1 MKTDVPGQRSNGPST
16 EKPGKANPTGE
27 PERAKQRPAF
37 RAATRPRWWRG
48 LTPVS
53 GLLVIAGLLVLAH
66 LFTRLGGWREH
77 TTFLSLTPTDAND
90 STARVVTLGTAYIVT
105 YLATAIV
112 APMLAIAAL
121 LLELLRKVSTKYLR
135 LADPLR
141 LNQSA
146 SIFRQGPGV

>member
-1 MKTDVPGQRSNGPST
+1 MKTDGTGQLSNGPSA
-16 EKPGKANPTGE
+16 EKPDRANPAGE
-27 PERAKQRPAF
+27 PERAGQSPAF
-37 RAATRPRWWRG
+37 RAESRPRWRRG

-66 LFTRLGGWREH
+66 LFTRLAGWREH

-90 STARVVTLGTAYIVT
+90 STARVAALGAAYLVT
-105 YLATAIV
+105 YLATAIA
-112 APMLAIAAL
+112 APILAIAAL
-121 LLELLRKVSTKYLR
+121 LLKILGKVSTKYLR

-146 SIFRQGPGV
+146 GIVRQGPGV